1 MSKSTTRKWRV
12 RTKLLMALAIVVP
25 ALWLA
30 SSAFVTWRLTR
41 RTPLFPE
48 PAPTVAWGRIED
60 HRLRTSDGQDIGAWF
75 CAAAPQDTAESHT
88 ARPRTTALLL
98 HGNGG
103 SRRSWTEMMRL
114 LHEQGYDALA
124 ISLRAHGDSS
134 GDVNDVGY
142 SARHDVT
149 AAVEFI
155 ERRSPGA
162 RVVVVAS
169 SLGTAAALFAAGD
182 LGSRVDG
189 YFLESPYRDL
199 GTAVWNR
206 LDANLPPVFTHAAYA
221 GMRLWAPVFLP
232 VGVDAVNP
240 CRHAA
245 GIPAQ
250 VPVVV
255 FAGAD
260 DRHCRLFEAEAVYE
274 EVRSHGRLITVSGGR
289 HGDLFRT
296 HPAEYRQAVL
306 NLLRAPTTLPTRS
319 PPEVK

>member
-1 MSKSTTRKWRV
+1 MGKSKPRKWRV
-12 RTKLLMALAIVVP
+12 RTRLLVALAIVMP

-30 SSAFVTWRLTR
+30 SSGVVTWRLSR
-41 RTPLFPE
+41 RTPPFAE
-48 PAPTVAWGRIED
+48 PAPAVAWGRIED
-60 HRLRTSDGQDIGAWF
+60 HRLKTRDGQDIGAWF
-75 CAAAPQDTAESHT
+75 CAAVSGDAPAGQ
-88 ARPRTTALLL
+88 ARPPTTALLL

-103 SRRSWTEMMRL
+103 SRRSWIEMMRL

-124 ISLRAHGDSS
+124 ISLRAHGDST

-155 ERRSPGA
+155 ERRSPGG

-169 SLGTAAALFAAGD
+169 SLGTAAALFAVD
-182 LGSRVDG
+182 ELGSRVDG

-199 GTAVWNR
+199 ATAVWNR
-206 LDANLPPVFTHAAYA
+206 LDANLPPVFSHAAYA

-232 VGVDAVNP
+232 VELDEICP

-245 GIPAQ
+245 GIPAH

-260 DRHCRLFEAEAVYE
+260 DRHCRLFEAEAVYD
-274 EVRSHGRLITVSGGR
+274 EVRSHGRLITVRGGR
-289 HGDLFRT
+289 HGDLLRT

-306 NLLRAPTTLPTRS
+306 DLLRGSTTLPPRS

>member
-1 MSKSTTRKWRV
+1 MSKPNTRKWRV
-12 RTKLLMALAIVVP
+12 RTKLLVAVAIVLP
-25 ALWLA
+25 ALWLSA
-30 SSAFVTWRLTR
+30 SGLVTWRLSR
-41 RTPLFPE
+41 RTPPFPE
-48 PAPTVAWGRIED
+48 PAPAVAWGRMEG
-60 HRLRTSDGQDIGAWF
+60 HRLKTCDGHDIGAWF
-75 CAAAPQDTAESHT
+75 CGAASADDNHNQGDS
-88 ARPRTTALLL
+88 RRTTALLL

-103 SRRSWTEMMRL
+103 SRRYWVEMMRL
-114 LHEQGYDALA
+114 LHGLGYDVLA
-124 ISLRAHGDSS
+124 ITLRAHGDSS
-134 GDVNDVGY
+134 GDVNDIGY
-142 SARHDVT
+142 SACHDVT

-155 ERRSPGA
+155 ERRSPGG

-206 LDANLPPVFTHAAYA
+206 LDANLPPVFSHAAYA

-232 VGVDAVNP
+232 VGVDEINP

-245 GIPAQ
+245 GIPAD

-274 EVRSHGRLITVSGGR
+274 EVRSHGRLITVRGGR

-306 NLLRAPTTLPTRS
+306 DLLRGPTTLPTRS
-319 PPEVK
+319 PPETQ